1 MPYVRRL
8 LGIEKHILSFIFSFI
23 EIGNEIVMEGMKIV
37 HDKLNSAFDNEEL
50 YFYMESYEDCQKEC
64 NER

>member
-1 MPYVRRL
+1 MV
-8 LGIEKHILSFIFSFI
+8 IEIAEPSEKQ

-50 YFYMESYEDCQKEC
+50 YFYMES
-64 NER
+64 